1 LLFFTSTCGGAFFA
15 SVTPQAAFEKGAAVF
30 SKVAKTA
37 PKQVRSP
44 PAEEAK
50 AMNVKPAFDQLK

>member
-15 SVTPQAAFEKGAAVF
+15 SVTPQAALEKRAAGF
-30 SKVAKTA
+30 SKVAKAA

-44 PAEEAK
+44 PAEEAN
-50 AMNVKPAFDQLK
+50 AMNVKPPFDQ